1 MENFDDW
8 LKLWHQPNIGPVSFQ
23 RLLSRFETPAFAL
36 SASDND
42 WKDAGLKASC
52 IAKRVKDPDISADL
66 KWLDSSAEH
75 HLLLISSHKYPDT
88 LKQLPA
94 PPPLLYVRGD
104 TDVLCLPQLS
114 IVGSR
119 HPTQSGMQS
128 ARAFSAHFAKAGLT
142 ITSGLAMGI
151 DTLAH
156 QSTLDADGITIAVC
170 GTGLNSVYPVR
181 NNQLADNIAATG
193 ALISEFPV
201 NTQPRAE
208 NFPRRNRIIS
218 GISLG
223 TLVVEAAQRSG
234 SLITARYAMEQGRDV
249 FAIPGS
255 IHNPMARGCHRLIR
269 QGAKLVETANDV
281 LEELGPL
288 IKMNNSINY
297 SVTSSP
303 ETESENINNTATLNP
318 EHQNIL
324 NIIDYDATTI
334 DTIIGKSGLTAEE
347 VSSILLIL
355 ELEGR
360 IASEPGGYFTRLAE

>member
-1 MENFDDW
+1 MDNIDDW
-8 LKLWHQPNIGPVSFQ
+8 LKLWHQPGIGPVSFQ
-23 RLLSRFETPAFAL
+23 RLLARFDTPAQAL
-36 SASDND
+36 AASDND
-42 WKDAGLKASC
+42 WIDSGLTTSST
-52 IAKRVKDPDISADL
+52 AKRLLSPDISADL
-66 KWLDSSAEH
+66 KWLESSSNH
-75 HLLLISSHKYPDT
+75 HLVLISSDKYPAT

-94 PPPLLYVRGD
+94 PPPLLYLRGD
-104 TDVLCLPQLS
+104 IDVLSLPQLA

-119 HPTQSGMQS
+119 HPTQSGIQS
-128 ARAFSAHFAKAGLT
+128 AKAFSSHFASAGLT

-156 QSTLDADGITIAVC
+156 QSTLAANGITIAVC
-170 GTGLNSVYPVR
+170 GTGLDSVYPAR
-181 NNQLADNIAATG
+181 NRKLADDIAATG

-288 IKMNNSINY
+288 IKVYHPPQTTAVDTQTPEVLNSD
-297 SVTSSP
+297 
-303 ETESENINNTATLNP
+303 
-318 EHQNIL
+318 HQNIL
-324 NIIDYDATTI
+324 NAIDYDATTI
-334 DTIIGKSGLTAEE
+334 DTIIGKTGLTAEE